1 MCMSVIG
8 DDKLKSFVKGVIYCS
23 PHIEFLVKRTVQMV
37 QMEGILH
44 ELSALD
50 TG

>member
-23 PHIEFLVKRTVQMV
+23 PHIEFVKRTVQMV